1 MRVLRPVLDV
11 AGTILIALILLGAWF
26 SLLSGGIA
34 EGAREAVRVL
44 FNFMDVGLGIWVV
57 LLIVFTVRGTLTAG
71 RAYLF
76 LVIGVVLNALT
87 VVTVG
92 FIQGG
97 WAPLLV
103 LFAIQAGFACLV
115 AAGIAIPVVHRA
127 TAGRESAGRVVP

>member
-11 AGTILIALILLGAWF
+11 AGTIVIALVILGAWF
-26 SLLSGGIA
+26 SLLSGSLA
-34 EGAREAVRVL
+34 EGAAEAVRVL
-44 FNFMDVGLGIWVV
+44 LNFMDVGLGVWAV
-57 LLIVFTVRGTLTAG
+57 LLIVFTIRKTLTAG

-76 LVIGVVLNALT
+76 LVIGALLNALT

-92 FIQGG
+92 FVQGG

-115 AAGIAIPVVHRA
+115 AAAITIPVVHRA
-127 TAGRESAGRVVP
+127 IDGRVAP